1 MLKIDNE
8 SLTDKT
14 TVIWENESGIM
25 STFTLK
31 IETHSEDLGDI
42 KLEIR
47 TTLTKD
53 ELDEKV
59 RFLPLPADV
68 GYHSPTPLYE
78 GQTVCSD
85 HCEYLDGKPCYYD
98 GSGLFAEEVYQ
109 KLVEGGSDEVWKIL
123 EERYMELFG
132 ELR

>member
-31 IETHSEDLGDI
+31 IETYSEDLGDI

-53 ELDEKV
+53 ELDEIKDEITLRDSV
-59 RFLPLPADV
+59 EKIIYEVNDIPSDISKEDIDFKIVKNKD
-68 GYHSPTPLYE
+68 LY
-78 GQTVCSD
+78 D
-85 HCEYLDGKPCYYD
+85 LYLNIDLLDLIYTKKSIMLTYN
-98 GSGLFAEEVYQ
+98 
-109 KLVEGGSDEVWKIL
+109 
-123 EERYMELFG
+123 
-132 ELR
+132 

>member
-42 KLEIR
+42 KLEFR

-53 ELDEKV
+53 
-59 RFLPLPADV
+59 
-68 GYHSPTPLYE
+68 
-78 GQTVCSD
+78 
-85 HCEYLDGKPCYYD
+85 
-98 GSGLFAEEVYQ
+98 
-109 KLVEGGSDEVWKIL
+109 
-123 EERYMELFG
+123 
-132 ELR
+132 